1 MYDRYGDISKF
12 ITDAD
17 QLCVIDNEFIYISSE
32 NDYDIAVDL
41 EGCYTSFDEL
51 KPFIAFLAAH
61 ICELDNTVQRFNRQK
76 RVKNNGYGYVCLPS
90 PAGILRF
97 DYSQSMEDVPDHE
110 QKSQGKNEFPFDLT
124 LVYIEKPNFIT
135 LDYWCTIKNSQLD
148 VTFEYKENQFFLRS
162 FGAFDCIPD
171 HWDKRNIHS
180 GLQG

>member
-12 ITDAD
+12 ITNAH
-17 QLCVIDNEFIYISSE
+17 QLCVIDNEFVYISSE
-32 NDYDIAVDL
+32 DDYDIAVDL
-41 EGCYTSFDEL
+41 EGCYTSFD
-51 KPFIAFLAAH
+51 KIKSFIAFLSAH

-76 RVKNNGYGYVCLPS
+76 RVKNSGYRHARLPS

-110 QKSQGKNEFPFDLT
+110 QKNRKRKKFPYDLV

-135 LDYWCTIKNSQLD
+135 LDYWCTIENSQLD

-171 HWDKRNIHS
+171 NWDKRNIDPS
-180 GLQG
+180 LQG